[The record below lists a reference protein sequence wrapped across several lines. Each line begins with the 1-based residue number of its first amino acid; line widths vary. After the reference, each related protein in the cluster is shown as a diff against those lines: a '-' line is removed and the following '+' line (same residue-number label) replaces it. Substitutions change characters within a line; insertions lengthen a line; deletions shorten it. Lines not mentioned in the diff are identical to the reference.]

1 MMKQARRGPKAM
13 LCIFIEQ
20 KRGPLM
26 KRPKLSYAAA
36 ALAVVITAALAIPA
50 IGAATGTTET
60 VDLEAITNIRQEGFR
75 NSKVMNTLSE
85 LADRIGP
92 RLTGSPNMKRANDWT
107 REQLEKWG
115 LANAHL
121 ESYGPFG
128 RGWSEESAFVRMVAP
143 DVAMLIAQPEAWTP
157 STAGLL
163 RGKAVRAKL
172 ERKEDFEKYRGK
184 LAGQIVLL
192 GEMREVK
199 PHEEVE
205 MQRYDDKRLEEIYL
219 YQAAMRRGYE
229 RPPREEIIR
238 RLQFRK
244 ELAKFLTDEKVGAV
258 IKPSNGDGGTIFVQG
273 TQAYKKDEPAGVPSL
288 VMGIEHYG
296 RIMRL
301 MDRDVPVELEVE
313 VKTKFYDDDPM
324 AYNTVAEIPGT
335 DKKDEIVMLG
345 GHLDSWH
352 TGTGAT
358 DNGCGVAV
366 AMEAVR
372 ILKALGV
379 KPRRTIRIALWSGE
393 EEGLLG
399 SRAYVA
405 QHIGERQPPPNQS
418 PSEAALPSY
427 MRRETGPVVTKA
439 EWGKVS
445 AYFNLDNGSG
455 RIRGIYTQENASVR
469 PIFEAWL
476 EPFRDLGAATV
487 TMRMTGGTDHLSF
500 DAVGVPGFQF
510 IQDPLEYSTRTHH
523 SNMDVYE
530 RAQKD
535 DLMEAAVIMASFAY
549 NAAMRDQ
556 MLPRK
561 PFGADTKVI
570 RAEEKPAGDKAVP
583 EKSGTKVKKSA
594 KKE

>member
-1 MMKQARRGPKAM
+1 MMRT
-13 LCIFIEQ
+13 
-20 KRGPLM
+20 
-26 KRPKLSYAAA
+26 KLSYAAA
-36 ALAVVITAALAIPA
+36 ALAVVITAAIAIPA
-50 IGAATGTTET
+50 IGAATATTET

-75 NSKVMNTLSE
+75 NSKVMDTLSE
-85 LADRIGP
+85 LTDRIGP

-128 RGWSEESAFVRMVAP
+128 RGWSEESAFVRMTSP

-205 MQRYDDKRLEEIYL
+205 MQRYDDKRLEQIYL

-244 ELAKFLTDEKVGAV
+244 DLVKFLTDEKVAAV

-273 TQAYKKDEPAGVPSL
+273 TQAYKKDELVGVPSL
-288 VMGIEHYG
+288 VMSIEHYG

-301 MDRDVPVELEVE
+301 LERDVPVELEVE

-372 ILKALGV
+372 ILKSLGV

-455 RIRGIYTQENASVR
+455 KIRGIYTQENASVR
-469 PIFEAWL
+469 PIFESWL
-476 EPFRDLGAATV
+476 EPFRDLGAGTV
-487 TMRMTGGTDHLSF
+487 TMRITGGTDHLSF

-510 IQDPLEYSTRTHH
+510 IQDPLEYESRTHH

-535 DLMEAAVIMASFAY
+535 DLMEAAVIMASFVY

-556 MLPRK
+556 MMPRK
-561 PFGADTKVI
+561 PLGADTKLI
-570 RAEEKPAGDKAVP
+570 RAEEKPAADKAAP
-583 EKSGTKVKKSA
+583 EKGGTKVKKAA

>member
-1 MMKQARRGPKAM
+1 
-13 LCIFIEQ
+13 
-20 KRGPLM
+20 
-26 KRPKLSYAAA
+26 
-36 ALAVVITAALAIPA
+36 
-50 IGAATGTTET
+50 
-60 VDLEAITNIRQEGFR
+60 VDLETVTSIRQEGFR
-75 NSKVMNTLSE
+75 NSKVMETLSE
-85 LADRIGP
+85 LTDRIGP
-92 RLTGSPNMKRANDWT
+92 RLTGSPNMKRANEWT
-107 REQLEKWG
+107 RQQLDGWG
-115 LANAHL
+115 LSNSHL

-128 RGWSEESAFVRMVAP
+128 RGWSEESVYVRMTSP

-157 STAGLL
+157 STAGMV
-163 RGKAVRAKL
+163 RGRVVRAQL
-172 ERKEDFEKYRGK
+172 ERKEDFDKYRGK
-184 LAGQIVLL
+184 LSGQIVLL
-192 GEMREVK
+192 GGMREVK
-199 PHEEVE
+199 PHEEAE
-205 MQRYDDKRLEEIYL
+205 LRRYDDKSLEQVYL
-219 YQAAMRRGYE
+219 YQAAQRRGYE
-229 RPPREEIIR
+229 RPPHEEMIR
-238 RLQFRK
+238 RIQFRK
-244 ELAKFLTDEKVGAV
+244 ELVKFLTDEKVAAV
-258 IKPSNGDGGTIFVQG
+258 IKPSSGDGGTIFVQG

-288 VMGIEHYG
+288 VMSIEHYG

-301 MDRDVPVELEVE
+301 MERDVPVELEVE

-352 TGTGAT
+352 SGTGAT
-358 DNGCGVAV
+358 DNACGVAV

-372 ILKALGV
+372 ILKSLGV

-399 SRAYVA
+399 SKAYVT
-405 QHIGERQPPPNQS
+405 QHIGERQPPKDLS
-418 PSEAALPSY
+418 PTEAALPSY

-439 EWGKVS
+439 EWSKVS

-455 RIRGIYTQENASVR
+455 KIRGIYTQENASVR

-476 EPFRDLGAATV
+476 EPFRDLGAGTV
-487 TMRMTGGTDHLSF
+487 TMRTTGGTDHLSF

-510 IQDPLEYSTRTHH
+510 IQDPLEYESRTHH

-535 DLMEAAVIMASFAY
+535 DLMEAAVIMASFVY

-556 MLPRK
+556 MMPRK
-561 PFGADTKVI
+561 PLGADTRLL
-570 RAEEKPAGDKAVP
+570 RADDKPASNQAVA
-583 EKSGTKVKKSA
+583 EKRGTKVKKAA